1 MAQAD
6 IGLKQAIGLRNCG
19 VALAALALAG
29 CSSLGAGGPQASLVV
44 GADQAAFAGS
54 RVQVVTLTDA
64 VARRV
69 VAADHGQSLAE
80 ALGDAKVKGA
90 VVGRGDVLEISV
102 WEAPP
107 AALFGASTGGM
118 TSAVSASNASAS
130 AVTGRNSSLPDQ
142 MVDDDGKISVPFV
155 GQVAALGR
163 SVNQIAAEIAERLR
177 GQANQPQVI
186 VRIARNANANVTV
199 VGDVTN
205 ATRMT
210 LTPRGERL
218 LDALAVAGGVR
229 QPVNKVMVQVTR
241 GNKSAALPLEMIIKD
256 PAQNIRLASD
266 DVVTA
271 MYQPYS
277 FTALGASGSNSEVNF
292 EGTGLT
298 LSQAL
303 GRMGGLRD
311 DRANAKGVFIFR
323 LEDPAVLGQ
332 DALNAPT
339 TPDGKVP
346 VIYRADLANPASF
359 FVAQGFPVHNRD
371 VIYVSNA
378 PLTDFHKFVVLV
390 SQLAITGLSIGNS
403 IP

>member
-1 MAQAD
+1 MAHAD
-6 IGLKQAIGLRNCG
+6 IGLKLTVGWKQSS
-19 VALAALALAG
+19 VAMAALALAG
-29 CSSLGAGGPQASLVV
+29 CSSLGAGGPQTSSVV

-54 RVQVVTLTDA
+54 RVQVVELTDA

-69 VAADHGQSLAE
+69 VAAGRGQSLSE
-80 ALGDAKVKGA
+80 ALGDARAKGTI
-90 VVGRGDVLEISV
+90 VGRGDVLDISV

-107 AALFGASTGGM
+107 AALFGASTGSFAS
-118 TSAVSASNASAS
+118 TVSASNTVASA
-130 AVTGRNSSLPDQ
+130 ATGRNSALPEQ
-142 MVDDDGKISVPFV
+142 MVDEDGKISVPFV
-155 GQVAALGR
+155 GQVVALGR
-163 SVNQIAAEIAERLR
+163 PVNQIATEIAARLR
-177 GQANQPQVI
+177 GLANQPQVI

-199 VGDVTN
+199 VGDVTT

-229 QPVNKVMVQVTR
+229 QPVNKVTVQVTR
-241 GNKSAALPLEMIIKD
+241 GNKTAALPLETIIKD

-271 MYQPYS
+271 LYQPYS
-277 FTALGASGSNSEVNF
+277 FTALGASGTNSEVNF

-311 DRANAKGVFIFR
+311 DRANPKGVFIFR
-323 LEDPAVLGQ
+323 LEDPAALGP
-332 DALNAPT
+332 DAANAST

-346 VIYRADLANPASF
+346 VIYRADLTNPASF
-359 FVAQGFPVHNRD
+359 FVAQGFPVRNRD
-371 VIYVSNA
+371 VIYVSNS

-390 SQLAITGLSIGNS
+390 SQLAITGRTIGNS
-403 IP
+403 VP